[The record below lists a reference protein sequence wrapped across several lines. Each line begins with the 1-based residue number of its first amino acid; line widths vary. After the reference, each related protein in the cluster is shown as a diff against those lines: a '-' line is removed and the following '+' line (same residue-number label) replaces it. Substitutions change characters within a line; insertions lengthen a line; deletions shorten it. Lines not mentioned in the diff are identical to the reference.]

1 MNIQTIKLEKIQ
13 INKDNPRTIT
23 KEKFDKL
30 INSILV
36 FPKMLEIRPIVIDGN
51 FIALG
56 GNQRTDALNEIAKLS
71 IEQITNKLS
80 SITDYTNMKKAEQK
94 NLICFWSEWLKIK
107 DVPIINAE
115 TLTEDEKKQF
125 IIKDNNGFGEW
136 NFAELS
142 EKWDTSSLQDWGVDF
157 PEGWGKEEEEKKEKE
172 ETQTEKLSK
181 IEYNGLYYE
190 PKRIPKIKLSDCIN
204 TDKFEAK
211 IKALDEYQ
219 LTDKQKETYKMFAYR
234 FLKIDFEA
242 VANYYAFN
250 ATEEE
255 KKAIERLRLVLVD
268 NGQNGY
274 VEDDMLSILKSDL
287 DYIEED

>member
-1 MNIQTIKLEKIQ
+1 MNIQTIKLEKLQ
-13 INKDNPRTIT
+13 VNKDNPRTIT

-94 NLICFWSEWLKIK
+94 NLICFWSEWLKNK

-157 PEGWGKEEEEKKEKE
+157 PEGWGKEEEKKEKE

-219 LTDKQKETYKMFAYR
+219 LTDKQKETLKMFAYR